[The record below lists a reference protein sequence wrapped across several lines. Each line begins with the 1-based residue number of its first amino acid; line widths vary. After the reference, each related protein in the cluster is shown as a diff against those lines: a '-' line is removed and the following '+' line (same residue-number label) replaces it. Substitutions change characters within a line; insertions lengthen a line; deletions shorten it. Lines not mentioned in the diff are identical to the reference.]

1 MTTADWTTR
10 RVSVASLFLDSKNP
24 RLGRETTARAPREI
38 IQYLFDH
45 DKAMDVAES
54 IATRGFFPN
63 EPLLVVKEGDR
74 LVVVEG
80 NRRLA
85 ALKGLREPGLLE
97 GSKRPQLERLARKI
111 VDATSIANVPVT
123 IAPSRKATDRQVAG
137 RHIGTPVLAWEA
149 ENRASFILDKI
160 AEGYGNDE
168 LADDLGFSMADIQNA
183 RQVRAIADMAR
194 ALPLDEDVKAKLDNP
209 RAKVFTT
216 LNRVFNSSVGRE
228 YLKVEKNADHG
239 LLGRTTKS
247 EFVRGFSKL
256 VADVTTGKASSRT
269 LNKRVFRK
277 SCGCFGQL

>member
-1 MTTADWTTR
+1 
-10 RVSVASLFLDSKNP
+10 
-24 RLGRETTARAPREI
+24 
-38 IQYLFDH
+38 
-45 DKAMDVAES
+45 
-54 IATRGFFPN
+54 
-63 EPLLVVKEGDR
+63 
-74 LVVVEG
+74 
-80 NRRLA
+80 
-85 ALKGLREPGLLE
+85 
-97 GSKRPQLERLARKI
+97 
-111 VDATSIANVPVT
+111 VPVT

-228 YLKVEKNADHG
+228 YLKVEKTPIMDCWEEQPKANSSAASRSS
-239 LLGRTTKS
+239 LQTSPR
-247 EFVRGFSKL
+247 VRRHPDIK
-256 VADVTTGKASSRT
+256 
-269 LNKRVFRK
+269 
-277 SCGCFGQL
+277 